1 MQVNQIY
8 THKSEHNDDIVFK
21 LDGGYII
28 VKRSEDKIRKFNID
42 RWEEINHISEEY
54 QEVQRSPTGEELK
67 ALKKFVADQKKQQ
80 TGQSGL
86 VAGIIAGI
94 KAFFKKGNDSKKR

>member
-1 MQVNQIY
+1 MKVNQIY

-54 QEVQRSPTGEELK
+54 QEVQRSPTVEELK
-67 ALKKFVADQKKQQ
+67 ALKKFVADQNNQQ

-86 VAGIIAGI
+86 IAKIIAGI
-94 KAFFKKGNDSKKR
+94 KAIFKNKQQ

>member
-1 MQVNQIY
+1 MKVTQIY

-21 LDGGYII
+21 LASGYII